1 MSDRQSDGS
10 SRLVGNRSGEGIVKR
25 CMRLLRWVIAVSA
38 LVLTACGGSGDTG
51 DSAVATAR
59 LEITALAGPVC
70 PVETDPPSPECA
82 PRPVDSATIVVT
94 DATGDEVVRG
104 TTGPDGV
111 VGFDV
116 APGELTVV
124 PQPVEGL
131 LGTASTISVTLTAGQ
146 TLRVTVDYDTG
157 IR

>member
-1 MSDRQSDGS
+1 M
-10 SRLVGNRSGEGIVKR
+10 KH
-25 CMRLLRWVIAVSA
+25 LRWFIA
-38 LVLTACGGSGDTG
+38 LTALALTSCGGSGGTGETG
-51 DSAVATAR
+51 DSAPLTGR
-59 LEITALAGPVC
+59 LEVIARAGPVC

-94 DATGDEVVRG
+94 DAAGDEIARG

-111 VGFDV
+111 IGFDV

-131 LGTASTISVTLTAGQ
+131 LGTAPPVGATVAVGRTA
-146 TLRVTVDYDTG
+146 RVEVDYDTG